1 MLLLDAERRTR
12 SAIQARFEALSVEL
26 LGVRGAGLTRERIR
40 ELIDT
45 GHLDPRALEGLD
57 SAEGALGEPLN
68 PWLFIRLIGTPYF
81 SSSPAARARMREHS
95 LEQWVRELQQPLSV
109 RLEEGAPEEETRA
122 PLFSLDRPEPPPVD
136 YTPHPAPL
144 PVWLSQAE
152 RAGLVS
158 AYESA
163 GRYIRGLGATLAD
176 EASGIIFEEWSGEQ
190 LIDTPDPAR
199 REAALEAVRQEVGN
213 ATLTKETAETAA
225 RRIRQRTGDLA
236 RNFERIATTELQATH
251 NEGQI
256 YQALYVEGEAARVAR
271 IPESGACKYCLALF
285 LTREGKPR
293 VFEVEELAANG
304 TNVGRKPRDYLA
316 TAYPVH
322 PNCRCDTIP
331 VRAGQT
337 IDARGRLIKEGEV

>member
-1 MLLLDAERRTR
+1 MLVLDYEQHTR
-12 SAIQARFEALSVEL
+12 ESIEAHFDVLCVEL
-26 LGVRGAGLTRERIR
+26 LGVKGAGLPRQRIE
-40 ELIDT
+40 ELIES
-45 GHLDPRALEGLD
+45 GRLSPAALEGLD
-57 SAEGALGEPLN
+57 IGGLSEPLN
-68 PWLFIRLIGTPYF
+68 PLLFVRLIGTPYQEAD
-81 SSSPAARARMREHS
+81 PHTRARMRDYTLEKWRTE
-95 LEQWVRELQQPLSV
+95 LEQPFSV
-109 RLEEGAPEEETRA
+109 RLNDPPPATGWEP
-122 PLFSLDRPEPPPVD
+122 PLYLNRPEPPQLPH
-136 YTPHPAPL
+136 TPHPAAL
-144 PVWLSQAE
+144 PQWLSQAE

-199 REAALEAVRQEVGN
+199 REAALEAVRQEIGT

-271 IPESGACKYCLALF
+271 IPESGACDRCLALF

-304 TNVGRKPRDYLA
+304 TNVGRQPRDYLA

-337 IDARGRLIKEGEV
+337 IDARGRLIKEGEA